1 MINSQD
7 WFPEHWHDSGVVL
20 TLKNQVKDLFR
31 EYSISGSFLLE
42 KIKLLDYYTLI
53 LVSFPAGRCVHEV
66 ADSRNIKD
74 TDMMLIFFAN
84 IHSLNDEGVC

>member
-1 MINSQD
+1 M
-7 WFPEHWHDSGVVL
+7 

-31 EYSISGSFLLE
+31 KCSISGSFLPE

-53 LVSFPAGRCVHEV
+53 PVSFPAGRCVHEV
-66 ADSRNIKD
+66 VDSRNIKD
-74 TDMMLIFFAN
+74 TDVMLIFFAN